1 MPVRTLS
8 PSFRHRPPGHVGPA
22 AWFTGPLAQ
31 ILHHHSADHTSWGR
45 QEGLAVCH
53 AGAAPYRLS
62 DHSTAGTPQA
72 SARYV
77 CCPAN
82 VPVRALHAR
91 VHFRVVG
98 CTHDGCGRRALSTSY
113 FPLLS
118 LAASCQTSA
127 VVACAAPPYALR
139 LVACTDWWRWTRSWA
154 SQEGQ
159 QHLATGKR
167 RTQRWGASG

>member
-1 MPVRTLS
+1 MSLS
-8 PSFRHRPPGHVGPA
+8 LGGPGGGGFIGT
-22 AWFTGPLAQ
+22 WLPLAGQ
-31 ILHHHSADHTSWGR
+31 SWGSWG
-45 QEGLAVCH
+45 EGVCH
-53 AGAAPYRLS
+53 AGATPNRLS
-62 DHSTAGTPQA
+62 DHSTAGAPQA
-72 SARYV
+72 SARFV
-77 CCPAN
+77 RCSANAPVPA
-82 VPVRALHAR
+82 LQAR

-98 CTHDGCGRRALSTSY
+98 CTHDGCGRHALSTSSL
-113 FPLLS
+113 PQLS

-127 VVACAAPPYALR
+127 VVLRYARITCSAPPYALR